1 MFALPQ
7 ISTPQVILIITTI
20 NVEEQRSF
28 LIEN

>member
-7 ISTPQVILIITTI
+7 ISIPQVILIITTI